1 MLVLQRE
8 QHVLLA
14 ETLREIA
21 NVAAGAMVFGQSLAD
36 RPLSPWLA
44 VLGAG
49 LWVSLV
55 IVAVLLA
62 GRTRP

>member
-21 NVAAGAMVFGQSLAD
+21 NVAAGAMVFG
-36 RPLSPWLA
+36 
-44 VLGAG
+44 
-49 LWVSLV
+49 
-55 IVAVLLA
+55 
-62 GRTRP
+62 